1 MCGPL
6 SGPSNLFH
14 LHSST
19 LRFFRK
25 CAVPFWPTHSILHP
39 EKTVSFL
46 FLKCSIKYSP
56 NRMYILSS
64 CVSMLTVDIHNRACS
79 ITLQGGGGGGVW
91 ESAVSRLHELM
102 QLENWWNP
110 SYLSTHMNVVRVD
123 AYINESNQGTPS
135 SVPMGEMAKK
145 LQI

>member
-1 MCGPL
+1 M
-6 SGPSNLFH
+6 
-14 LHSST
+14 
-19 LRFFRK
+19 
-25 CAVPFWPTHSILHP
+25 
-39 EKTVSFL
+39 
-46 FLKCSIKYSP
+46 
-56 NRMYILSS
+56 
-64 CVSMLTVDIHNRACS
+64 
-79 ITLQGGGGGGVW
+79 
-91 ESAVSRLHELM
+91 SRLHELM